1 MRKYIF
7 MLLLLVVTSLSAVS
21 GKAQEETKNDER
33 QAVSIPY
40 EAAKDFSR
48 AINFLSK
55 STKSTIV
62 TEDAPLEFTLDNKSV
77 EMFAGRSLHLNDLV
91 TSIASAYDYSVE
103 VLHQNRGANN
113 QQRPIYIFKKR
124 YSNPRDIPCVTP
136 AECLNIVQDVRQMLR
151 SQEPNPPVLTVTELA
166 HTIWRVLSQEQRQ
179 TLSSGGKIP
188 VNSLEQNQRTK
199 LIRMTKYI
207 FYDAFSSD
215 LENPFAILS
224 QFDTLRLK
232 EHDKIYPHQK
242 KLTDGLLL
250 TLEYIIQ
257 NEKFYSGINRNGGD
271 KSDKGRAGYTPDI
284 PIEKIHKGTLL
295 IGDVVDDINKDD
307 INKKEVCV
315 PVIRYEVAKALYK
328 KRVTLAGAEF
338 ASSHELFEAL
348 AQVYGLRTVQ
358 RTADSPRRLEEIGVA
373 SATRPEDVIPLM
385 RRRLPESLRRV
396 LHEGREQELQAKERE
411 IYQRRQ
417 QYIIA
422 NNLRSDKPWDDK
434 TSQAMDSFAKEL
446 RACDAER
453 SRLREH
459 WDFMRIEIGRRIV
472 KSVEVYQK
480 QQKANGNNT
489 KDLDLAVRDLDS
501 LTQEYIALLQIM
513 PLLEEYK
520 TQVDQRDVPLYISQ
534 FDQLYL
540 YGGPET
546 SQGKNT
552 LTIRL
557 GRIHPVTGQIQRLVG
572 ISQVA
577 MPKE

>member
-1 MRKYIF
+1 MKNHTLSI
-7 MLLLLVVTSLSAVS
+7 LLVLFLGQISSTITA
-21 GKAQEETKNDER
+21 KKQDAKNPIGS
-33 QAVSIPY
+33 QTVNISY
-40 EAAKDFSR
+40 EAAKDFSK
-48 AINFLSK
+48 AINFLSQ

-77 EMFAGRSLHLNDLV
+77 EVFAGRSLRINDLIA
-91 TSIASAYDYSVE
+91 SLASAYDYNVE

-113 QQRPIYIFKKR
+113 QQRQIYIFKKR

-136 AECLNIVQDVRQMLR
+136 AECLNIIQDIRQMLR
-151 SQEPNPPVLTVTELA
+151 SQEPKPPVLTVTELA
-166 HTIWRVLSQEQRQ
+166 HTIWGVLSQEQRQ
-179 TLSSGGKIP
+179 ALSSGGKIP
-188 VNSLEQNQRTK
+188 VNSLEQNQHTQ
-199 LIRMTKYI
+199 LTRMTKYI

-215 LENPFAILS
+215 IEHPFIILS

-242 KLTDGLLL
+242 KLTDGFLL
-250 TLEYIIQ
+250 TLEYTIQ
-257 NEKFYSGINRNGGD
+257 DEKFYSGINRNGGD
-271 KSDKGRAGYTPDI
+271 KSDKGRAGYTPEI
-284 PIEKIHKGTLL
+284 PVEKIHKGTLL
-295 IGDVVDDINKDD
+295 IGDVVAD
-307 INKKEVCV
+307 INKKEICV
-315 PVIRYEVAKALYK
+315 PIIRYEVAKALYN

-348 AQVYGLRTVQ
+348 SQVYGLRTIQ
-358 RTADSPRRLEEIGVA
+358 RTTDSPRRLEEIGVA
-373 SATRPEDVIPLM
+373 SATKPEDVIPLM

-396 LHEGREQELQAKERE
+396 LHEGREQELQAKGRE
-411 IYQRRQ
+411 IHQRRQ
-417 QYIIA
+417 QYVIA
-422 NNLRSDKPWDDK
+422 NNIRDDKPWDDK
-434 TSQAMDSFAKEL
+434 TSQIMDDFAKEL
-446 RACDAER
+446 RSYDAER

-480 QQKANGNNT
+480 QQKTNGNDA

-534 FDQLYL
+534 LDQLYL

-552 LTIRL
+552 LAIRL
-557 GRIHPVTGQIQRLVG
+557 GRIHPVTGQIQRVIG
-572 ISQVA
+572 ISQVE